1 MMRVSDLPPFRPGG
15 ADSTSRSLAGVRAFI
30 LDMDGVIYEGDAVL
44 PGAVDFIAHL
54 QAAGVPFL
62 MLTNNAM
69 RTPAQ
74 YVAKLARMN
83 IRVTEEHI
91 FTSALATA
99 DYLAGLAP
107 EARVLVVGQDGLIDA
122 LRARGM
128 VLVTRADERPD
139 FVVAGLDMTLTYD
152 KLREATWAIRRGAT
166 FIASNP
172 DVTYPTEYGEAP
184 GAGAIVAALQ
194 VASGVAPRV
203 IGKPEPGIF
212 AQAIARLGTTAPE
225 TAMVGD
231 RVETDIV
238 GGRRAGLCTI
248 LVLSGVTGEDDL
260 ARAPVQPDWVF
271 PDLAA
276 LDAAWRAARR

>member
-1 MMRVSDLPPFRPGG
+1 MTQTE
-15 ADSTSRSLAGVRAFI
+15 TSQPTSQKEPISQPLAGIRAFI
-30 LDMDGVIYEGDAVL
+30 LDMDGVLYEGDAVL

-54 QAAGVPFL
+54 QADGIPFL

-74 YVAKLARMN
+74 YVAKLARMG
-83 IRVTEEHI
+83 IAVTEEYI

-99 DYLAGLAP
+99 DYLASLAP
-107 EARVLVVGQDGLIDA
+107 GARVLVVGQDGLVDA
-122 LRARGM
+122 LRARGL
-128 VLVTRADERPD
+128 VLVTRADDRPD

-194 VASGVAPRV
+194 VASGVVPRV
-203 IGKPEPGIF
+203 LGKPEPGIF
-212 AQAIARLGTTAPE
+212 TQALTRLGTAAQE

-238 GGRRAGLCTI
+238 GGQRAGLRTI
-248 LVLSGVTGEDDL
+248 LVLSGVTKEADL
-260 ARAPVQPDWVF
+260 TRLPVQPDWVF
-271 PDLAA
+271 PDLVA
-276 LDAAWRAARR
+276 LDAAWRASRR

>member
-1 MMRVSDLPPFRPGG
+1 MTPVSP
-15 ADSTSRSLAGVRAFI
+15 SLNSLRAFI
-30 LDMDGVIYEGDAVL
+30 LDMDGVLYEGDAVL
-44 PGAVDFIAHL
+44 PGAVEFITHL
-54 QAAGVPFL
+54 QREGTPFL

-69 RTPAQ
+69 RTPGQ
-74 YVAKLARMN
+74 YVAKLARMG
-83 IRVTEEHI
+83 IFVTEDRI

-99 DYLAGLAP
+99 DYLAGIAP
-107 EARVLVVGQDGLIDA
+107 GARVLVVGQDGLVDA
-122 LRARGM
+122 LRARGLI
-128 VLVTRADERPD
+128 LVTCADDKPD

-172 DVTYPTEYGEAP
+172 DVTYPTERGEAP
-184 GAGAIVAALQ
+184 GAGAVVAALQ
-194 VASGVAPRV
+194 AASGVTPRV

-212 AQAIARLGTTAPE
+212 AQALIRLGTAPHE

-238 GGRRAGLCTI
+238 GGARAGLRTI
-248 LVLSGVTGEDDL
+248 LVLCGVTRKADL
-260 ARAPVQPDWVF
+260 PDLPVQPDWVF

-276 LDAAWRAARR
+276 LATAWREQNTA